1 MCVNSG
7 IESGMGILG
16 NLKFSCLD
24 CFGIAKGKRA
34 SIPSFLSHARLCPH
48 TIPIRIWLPPLPH
61 SSSTS
66 LAHIQPS
73 SDVAFSP
80 SVHLNPNLLWFCNI
94 SVCSLLRQ
102 PHSLLQR
109 PPSPPVR
116 NEHHQRFGGCWIYVD
131 GDGRGYHRR
140 L

>member
-48 TIPIRIWLPPLPH
+48 TIPIRILLPPLPH
-61 SSSTS
+61 SSSAS

-73 SDVAFSP
+73 SVVAFSP
-80 SVHLNPNLLWFCNI
+80 LVHLNPNLLWFCNI

-116 NEHHQRFGGCWIYVD
+116 NEHHQRFGGRWIYVD
-131 GDGRGYHRR
+131 GDGRGYNRR
-140 L
+140 